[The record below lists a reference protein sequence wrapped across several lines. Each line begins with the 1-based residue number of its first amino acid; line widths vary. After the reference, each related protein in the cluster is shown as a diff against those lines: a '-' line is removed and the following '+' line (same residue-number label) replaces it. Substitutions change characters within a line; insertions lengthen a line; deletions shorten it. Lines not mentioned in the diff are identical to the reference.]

1 VVPNMICRRF
11 NPLTRL
17 VITIWLCFSAPFVA
31 NATLYVI
38 VLNKREIAIAADSR
52 RILIESKQAKT
63 IDGIEKVI
71 PLGARMSF
79 MSSGLTEISGVNSQ
93 IPPSQLV
100 RKCYADLLRDT
111 RLVSTKDLATA
122 YAKSMTEHLNKLSDT
137 EKAAVG
143 SVLRQYGA
151 PNNQMME
158 SLIAGIDVDG
168 TPKVEIIDFYLA
180 SPFSA
185 GSDLMGFDWT
195 LQEATATE
203 AQRVILSGEV
213 AVLRNAFENGNS
225 PIARL
230 PSVQRWS
237 RAVQGGKQVD
247 AARTA
252 EALLDLAIRYAPP
265 EELRLGY
272 PIFVYTLEARSGL
285 KKIRTVLKGKGVDL
299 PN

>member
-1 VVPNMICRRF
+1 MICRRF

-17 VITIWLCFSAPFVA
+17 VITIWLCFSAPLVA

-52 RILIESKQAKT
+52 RILIEGKQAKT

-79 MSSGLTEISGVNSQ
+79 MSSGLTEISGVDSH

-122 YAKSMTEHLNKLSDT
+122 YAKSMAEHLNKLSDT
-137 EKAAVG
+137 EKAAVD

-180 SPFSA
+180 SSSSA
-185 GSDLMGFDWT
+185 RSDLMGFEWT

-225 PIARL
+225 PIAQL
-230 PSVQRWS
+230 PSVQTWS

>member
-1 VVPNMICRRF
+1 MICRRF
-11 NPLTRL
+11 NRLIRL
-17 VITIWLCFSAPFVA
+17 VITIWLCFGAPLVA

-52 RILIESKQAKT
+52 RILIEGKQAKT
-63 IDGIEKVI
+63 IGGIEKVI

-79 MSSGLTEISGVNSQ
+79 MSSGLMEISGVNAQ
-93 IPPSQLV
+93 IRPSQLV

-111 RLVSTKDLATA
+111 RLVSTKDLATT
-122 YAKSMTEHLNKLSDT
+122 YAKSMTEQLSKLSDT
-137 EKAAVG
+137 EKAAVD
-143 SVLRQYGA
+143 SVLRQYGT

-158 SLIAGIDVDG
+158 SLIAGIDTDG
-168 TPKVEIIDFYLA
+168 TTKVEMIDFYLA
-180 SPFSA
+180 SPSSA
-185 GSDLMGFDWT
+185 HSDLIGFEWT

-213 AVLRNAFENGNS
+213 AVLKDAFENGNS
-225 PIARL
+225 PFAQL
-230 PSVQRWS
+230 PSVQTWS
-237 RAVQGGKQVD
+237 QAVQEGKQVD

-272 PIFVYTLEARSGL
+272 PIFVYTLDARSDL
-285 KKIRTVLKGKGVDL
+285 RKIRTVLKGKAVDL